1 MREEL
6 IERVRV
12 DVLCVLCFIYCIV
25 RYITSFFAR
34 QDPPDRPI
42 LVIQKRSDDSR
53 ERGEQTNS
61 IDETKKEEYILDSFC
76 NICFDTSQTTRRPS

>member
-1 MREEL
+1 MFLCQDERGEL
-6 IERVRV
+6 IERVRVHV

-53 ERGEQTNS
+53 ERGEQMNS
-61 IDETKKEEYILDSFC
+61 K
-76 NICFDTSQTTRRPS
+76 